1 MIMQLTLT
9 QAILQK
15 SNFIQHF
22 LRIYCK
28 NLTFYNL
35 YCTIKLV
42 MSMIERKEYLE
53 ELIRFKDKELIKV
66 VTGIRRCGK
75 STLFD
80 LYCEYLLKSGI
91 EKDQIIRINL
101 EDMSFREI
109 DTYTKLYDYIDER
122 LNPQKMN
129 YVFIDE
135 VQNIDKFQ
143 KACDGLFIKKNVDL
157 YITRL

>member
-1 MIMQLTLT
+1 M
-9 QAILQK
+9 K
-15 SNFIQHF
+15 
-22 LRIYCK
+22 
-28 NLTFYNL
+28 
-35 YCTIKLV
+35 
-42 MSMIERKEYLE
+42 MIERKNYID

-80 LYCEYLLKSGI
+80 LYCDYLVKNGI
-91 EKDQIIRINL
+91 EKSQIIRINL
-101 EDMSFREI
+101 EDMSFRDI
-109 DTYTKLYDYIDER
+109 DTYVKLYDYIEER
-122 LNPQKMN
+122 LNPQRMN

-157 YITRL
+157 YITRF